1 MPKLP
6 IVTGRVVIAALE
18 RIGFRVVRQRGS
30 HVVLKRSAASTDVC
44 VVPVHREVA
53 VGTLR
58 SVLRQANIAPEE
70 FLAVLTNKV
79 GKKK

>member
-6 IVTGRVVIAALE
+6 ILTGRVIPLY
-18 RIGFRVVRQRGS
+18 
-30 HVVLKRSAASTDVC
+30 
-44 VVPVHREVA
+44 REVA

-58 SVLRQANIAPEE
+58 SVLRQANVTPDE
-70 FLAVLTNKV
+70 FLAVLTSKV